1 MEKLDKELEAEGL
14 KIERLSDQEKWNY
27 VNSLTDT
34 EYERM
39 KQYKD
44 A

>member
-1 MEKLDKELEAEGL
+1 MEKLDKELTDEGL
-14 KIERLSDQEKWNY
+14 KIERLSDKDKRSY

-34 EYERM
+34 EYSRLL
-39 KQYKD
+39 QYKN